1 MSTRDEI
8 IADWRNRLA
17 EATVAPTEPSSRP
30 AWLIR
35 LRVRL
40 YQFLLSLYGE
50 GHWHSAD
57 VQSSEGAQ
65 QVTDNQTA
73 ESIAWQGKP
82 AKDITAIRAVLSSVA
97 EARPSPNVPGS
108 FAEGAGPE
116 AWIVVA
122 TFNTGIQPQRC
133 TTLLNAKKISARWLS
148 RNDDV
153 TVEVRSKDE
162 AQATHIIQANINRL
176 RRFNRFVVP
185 SRPLFGAYLSA
196 AAYRFTLWLD
206 KRSFTLIT
214 IFHFSLVIPLAYL
227 WAGIMS
233 TVKTEYNDLN
243 LRDDIFHDSFWNSLR
258 GMLILAFVLTWLR
271 LHWRARG
278 RQTTQPA
285 RPSGID

>member
-116 AWIVVA
+116 AWI
-122 TFNTGIQPQRC
+122 
-133 TTLLNAKKISARWLS
+133 
-148 RNDDV
+148 
-153 TVEVRSKDE
+153 
-162 AQATHIIQANINRL
+162 
-176 RRFNRFVVP
+176 
-185 SRPLFGAYLSA
+185 
-196 AAYRFTLWLD
+196 
-206 KRSFTLIT
+206 
-214 IFHFSLVIPLAYL
+214 
-227 WAGIMS
+227 
-233 TVKTEYNDLN
+233 
-243 LRDDIFHDSFWNSLR
+243 
-258 GMLILAFVLTWLR
+258 
-271 LHWRARG
+271 
-278 RQTTQPA
+278 
-285 RPSGID
+285 